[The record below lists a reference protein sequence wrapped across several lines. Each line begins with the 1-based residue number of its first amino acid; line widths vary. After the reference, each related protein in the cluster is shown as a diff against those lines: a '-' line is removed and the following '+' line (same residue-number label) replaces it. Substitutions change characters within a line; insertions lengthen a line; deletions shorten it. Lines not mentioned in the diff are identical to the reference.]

1 LFEILDAGGTDSI
14 SFREFCA
21 LVYLVAGVQSN
32 QLLQCLYE
40 HGVLLFDIIGGG
52 QHFVSGERAK
62 VLARAIGISERVIDS
77 TAEEVFG
84 ITQNSIVD
92 FDDF

>member
-1 LFEILDAGGTDSI
+1 M
-14 SFREFCA
+14 
-21 LVYLVAGVQSN
+21 
-32 QLLQCLYE
+32 
-40 HGVLLFDIIGGG
+40 LLFDIVGGG
-52 QHFVSGERAK
+52 QHFISGERAK

-77 TAEEVFG
+77 TAEDILG

>member
-1 LFEILDAGGTDSI
+1 M
-14 SFREFCA
+14 
-21 LVYLVAGVQSN
+21 
-32 QLLQCLYE
+32 
-40 HGVLLFDIIGGG
+40 LLFDIVGGG
-52 QHFVSGERAK
+52 QHFISGERAK

-77 TAEEVFG
+77 TAEEILG